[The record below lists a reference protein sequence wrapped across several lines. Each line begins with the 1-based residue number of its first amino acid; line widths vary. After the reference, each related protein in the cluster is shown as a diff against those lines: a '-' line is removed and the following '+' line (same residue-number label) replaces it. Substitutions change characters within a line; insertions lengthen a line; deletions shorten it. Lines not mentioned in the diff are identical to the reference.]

1 MSFRQSPSRPLSE
14 TVPMLELWYLTA
26 LSIGCMVLLLLA
38 GILFFR
44 MSRHAKERRRQRVT
58 DLWQPLLERCL
69 DTPLEGLPSLTPPQH
84 IAFLYLWNEYSETT
98 SEAMTTHLIR
108 MARHVGADR
117 FARGLLHSR
126 LLHRRILAIVTL
138 GRLQDRSVWKEVCA
152 FLTHSNSFLAFQ
164 AAQALLRIDAQAA
177 IPLLVPLIGRRKD
190 WSPLK
195 IASMLSTAGP
205 DLASETMV
213 QAARQG
219 DPVVAPRLIRHLPT
233 TKSPR
238 GLSALRYFL
247 HAQPPSDDV
256 LAACLFVFGEFRDPT
271 DLPVIRTHLSNPAW
285 YVRVQAATALGKL
298 GTQEDEAR
306 LIALFDDEQWWVR
319 YRAGEALASLKS
331 MTENTLE
338 RLQETLLTPEAQEI
352 LAPVLAKFRARQLQN
367 RIPEAVSSIRAV
379 STNR

>member
-1 MSFRQSPSRPLSE
+1 
-14 TVPMLELWYLTA
+14 MLELWYLIS
-26 LSIGCMVLLLLA
+26 LSISCMILLLLA

-58 DLWQPLLERCL
+58 ELWQPLLERCL
-69 DTPLEGLPSLTPPQH
+69 DTPFEGLPSLTPPQH
-84 IAFLYLWNEYSETT
+84 IVFLYLWNEHSESK
-98 SEAMTTHLIR
+98 SEAITTHLIR
-108 MARHVGADR
+108 MAQHVGADR

-126 LLHRRILAIVTL
+126 LLHRKILAVVTL
-138 GRLQDRSVWKEVCA
+138 GRLQDRSVWNEVCA
-152 FLTHSNSFLAFQ
+152 LLTHSNSFLAFQ
-164 AAQALLRIDAQAA
+164 AAQALLCIDAQAA
-177 IPLLVPLIGRRKD
+177 IPLLVPLIGHRQD

-195 IASMLSTAGP
+195 IASMLGTVGP

-213 QAARQG
+213 LAARQG
-219 DPVVAPRLIRHLPT
+219 DSVVAPRLIRHLPT

-238 GLSALRYFL
+238 GLSALRQFL
-247 HAQPPSDDV
+247 HEHPPSDDV

-271 DLPVIRTHLSNPAW
+271 DLHVIRTHLSSPAW

-306 LIALFDDEQWWVR
+306 LIALFDDEHWWVR

-338 RLQETLLTPEAQEI
+338 RLQETLLTPEAQEV
-352 LAPVLAKFRARQLQN
+352 LAPVLAKFRARHAQHSTSDATGPIHL
-367 RIPEAVSSIRAV
+367 V
-379 STNR
+379 STEK